1 MSRKVLTSHTTDA
14 LFGAGRP
21 RREVECGELTRLP
34 ESNLILAFTYRH
46 CLVAESEGFEPSVEC
61 LVPRSLSRG
70 LPSTT
75 RPTLHVATRRGIE
88 PRYPTRQAGIIT
100 TI

>member
-1 MSRKVLTSHTTDA
+1 MSSVLVHLVGLEPTLSSMSRKVLTSHTTDA

-46 CLVAESEGFEPSVEC
+46 CLVVM
-61 LVPRSLSRG
+61 
-70 LPSTT
+70 T
-75 RPTLHVATRRGIE
+75 GIE
-88 PRYPTRQAGIIT
+88 PV
-100 TI
+100 